1 MLQFWRIRQL
11 EEFVIRI
18 NAAELHQRVGEIL
31 SKIRFGDERF
41 VIERRGVPVAA
52 VVTMQDLARL
62 ENLTGTRAVRRTKA
76 ERLAM
81 LERARAV
88 RQMILKQR
96 RGKPLS
102 NSADLI
108 RQLREERGNAIANL
122 H

>member
-1 MLQFWRIRQL
+1 M
-11 EEFVIRI
+11 IRI

-41 VIERRGVPVAA
+41 VIERRGVPIAA

-62 ENLTGTRAVRRTKA
+62 ENLTGTRSVRRSKA

-96 RGKPLS
+96 HGKPLS
-102 NSADLI
+102 NTADLI
-108 RQLREERGNAIANL
+108 RQMREEHGRVTANL